1 MSTTFLNHY
10 AIEKVCNCSATDRGR
25 QVEPGVT
32 LGNVVPIRAASCRCV
47 ILEDTVTFTKR
58 KAAFAGLAA
67 IGASALVLT
76 GCAAAPTDEGDGGP
90 STDFLACMVSDSGGF
105 DDNSFNELGLTG
117 LEAASEEI
125 GGQTNSVESA
135 SEDDFAPNIE
145 AQIGEGCNLIVTV
158 GFLLSAATNE
168 AAAANP
174 DVEFAIVDDGLDAD
188 GDGAPDVDN
197 GKPILFDTAQAAYL
211 AGYAAAATSTTGK
224 VATFGG
230 IQIPSVTIFM
240 DGFADGI
247 AKFNEDNGGS
257 VQLLGWDKATQ
268 QGVFAGNFDS
278 QDDGKNIG
286 QSFIDQ
292 GADIIMPVAGP
303 VGLGTA
309 SVAQTAG
316 NVSIIGVDAD
326 WFETTEYGPI
336 VLTSVMKEIG
346 PAVFDTISEA
356 VDGNFSSDPY
366 VGTLENE
373 GLGLAPFHDFESK
386 IPADLSGKLDELKA
400 SIIAGDITVESDASP
415 K

>member
-1 MSTTFLNHY
+1 MKKIIRVAVLGG
-10 AIEKVCNCSATDRGR
+10 AVALALAACGSAPEDTDETAGSG
-25 QVEPGVT
+25 ESS
-32 LGNVVPIRAASCRCV
+32 AASV
-47 ILEDTVTFTKR
+47 
-58 KAAFAGLAA
+58 
-67 IGASALVLT
+67 
-76 GCAAAPTDEGDGGP
+76 
-90 STDFLACMVSDSGGF
+90 DFKACMVSDAGGF
-105 DDNSFNELGLTG
+105 DDKSFNQAGFEGLTQAKDELGI
-117 LEAASEEI
+117 EVA
-125 GGQTNSVESA
+125 SVESA
-135 SEDDFAPNIE
+135 ADTDYTPNIDSLVAE
-145 AQIGEGCNLIVTV
+145 NCDLIIGV
-158 GFLLSAATNE
+158 GFLLEDPIQTAAE
-168 AAAANP
+168 ANP
-174 DVEFAIVDDGLDAD
+174 DVNFALVDSSFSDAD
-188 GDGAPDVDN
+188 FAPVTLEN

-211 AGYAAAATSTTGK
+211 AGYVAAATTTTGK

-240 DGFADGI
+240 DGFADGV

-257 VQLLGWDKATQ
+257 VQLLGWDKAAQT
-268 QGVFAGNFDS
+268 GVFAGNFDS

-316 NVSIIGVDAD
+316 NVAIIGVDAD
-326 WFETTEYGPI
+326 WFETTEYGSL

-356 VDGNFSSDPY
+356 VDGSFSSDPY

-386 IPADLSGKLDELKA
+386 VPADVVTKVDELKA
-400 SIIAGDITVESDASP
+400 AIISGDIVVESDASP

>member
-1 MSTTFLNHY
+1 MKKIIRVAALGG
-10 AIEKVCNCSATDRGR
+10 AVALALAACGSA
-25 QVEPGVT
+25 P
-32 LGNVVPIRAASCRCV
+32 
-47 ILEDTVTFTKR
+47 EDTTETS
-58 KAAFAGLAA
+58 G
-67 IGASALVLT
+67 GETSAETV
-76 GCAAAPTDEGDGGP
+76 
-90 STDFLACMVSDSGGF
+90 DFKACMVSDAGGF
-105 DDNSFNELGLTG
+105 DDKSFNQAGFEGLTQAQDELGI
-117 LEAASEEI
+117 EVA
-125 GGQTNSVESA
+125 SVESA
-135 SEDDFAPNIE
+135 ADTDYTPNIDSLVAE
-145 AQIGEGCNLIVTV
+145 NCDLIIGV
-158 GFLLSAATNE
+158 GFLLEDPIQTAAE
-168 AAAANP
+168 ANP
-174 DVEFAIVDDGLDAD
+174 DINFALVDSSFSDAD
-188 GDGAPDVDN
+188 FAPVTLDN

-316 NVSIIGVDAD
+316 NVAIIGVDAD

-336 VLTSVMKEIG
+336 VMTSVMKEIG

-356 VDGNFSSDPY
+356 VDGSFSSDPY

-386 IPADLSGKLDELKA
+386 VPADVVTKLDELKA
-400 SIIAGDITVESDASP
+400 SIISGDIVVESDASP

>member
-1 MSTTFLNHY
+1 MKKIIRVAALGG
-10 AIEKVCNCSATDRGR
+10 AVALALAACGSAPEETDETSGG
-25 QVEPGVT
+25 ET
-32 LGNVVPIRAASCRCV
+32 AAS
-47 ILEDTVTFTKR
+47 
-58 KAAFAGLAA
+58 A
-67 IGASALVLT
+67 
-76 GCAAAPTDEGDGGP
+76 
-90 STDFLACMVSDSGGF
+90 DFKACMVSDAGGF
-105 DDNSFNELGLTG
+105 DDKSFNQSGFEGLMRAVDELGIE
-117 LEAASEEI
+117 EAH
-125 GGQTNSVESA
+125 VESA
-135 SEDDFAPNIE
+135 SDTDYTPNIDGLVAE
-145 AQIGEGCNLIVTV
+145 SCDLIIGV
-158 GFLLSAATNE
+158 GFLLE
-168 AAAANP
+168 DPIQAAAEANP
-174 DVEFAIVDDGLDAD
+174 DVNFALVDSSFSDAD
-188 GDGAPDVDN
+188 FAPVTLEN

-240 DGFADGI
+240 DGFADGV

-303 VGLGTA
+303 VGIGTA
-309 SVAQTAG
+309 SVAQAAG
-316 NVSIIGVDAD
+316 NVAIIGVDAD

-336 VLTSVMKEIG
+336 VMTSVMKEIG

-373 GLGLAPFHDFESK
+373 GLGLAPWHDFESK
-386 IPADLSGKLDELKA
+386 VPADVKTKIDELKA
-400 SIIAGDITVESDASP
+400 QIISGEITVESEATPS
-415 K
+415 